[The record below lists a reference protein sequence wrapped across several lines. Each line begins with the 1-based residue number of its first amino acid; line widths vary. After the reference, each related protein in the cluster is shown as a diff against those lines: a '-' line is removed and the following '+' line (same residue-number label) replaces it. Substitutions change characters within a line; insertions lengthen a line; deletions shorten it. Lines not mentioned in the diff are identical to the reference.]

1 MSDTL
6 KNQLARFQIANPHS
20 PIGTKGFVNNAF
32 HSITKYRNTPWL
44 TTALKRKFFKGIE
57 IRLRG

>member
-32 HSITKYRNTPWL
+32 TQSPNTETHP
-44 TTALKRKFFKGIE
+44 G
-57 IRLRG
+57 